1 MEEQSIRFTTVDGG
15 RVAWATVGAGP
26 PLVLGGWWMSHL
38 DLNWRD
44 QAFRELILALA
55 AGRTVIRYDAPGM
68 GLSEPGEGHRTLERE
83 AAVLAA
89 VVDACGAETV
99 DFLAASAG
107 GPIVAAYAAG
117 HPERVGRLVFYGSY
131 VRGAEVADAAARESI
146 LAMVRRH
153 WGLGSR
159 VLADVFMPS
168 ASAAQR
174 REFVEFQRR
183 AADAELAARSLE
195 AVYEFDAS
203 GLVGRLT
210 GPEWV
215 LHRREDRA
223 IPFRLGQ
230 QLAAALP
237 DAAFQALAGA
247 DHLPWVGD
255 RGELVA
261 AVLGGLG
268 PASGSAVPTGS
279 GDLAAGSAAA
289 AAASGLTA
297 REIEVLRL
305 VALGLSDRE
314 IAERLVL
321 SPHTV
326 HRHVA
331 NIRTKL
337 RLPSRAAA
345 AAQAGRLGLL

>member
-1 MEEQSIRFTTVDGG
+1 MEEQSVRFTTVDGA
-15 RVAWATVGAGP
+15 RVAWASVGSGP

-38 DLNWRD
+38 ELNWRD
-44 QAFRELILALA
+44 PGFRGLVEALA
-55 AGRTVIRYDAPGM
+55 ADRTVIRYDSPGLGM
-68 GLSEPGEGHRTLERE
+68 SDPDGRPRTLERE
-83 AAVLAA
+83 AEVLAA

-99 DFLAASAG
+99 DLFAASAG
-107 GPIVAAYAAG
+107 GPVVAAYSVA
-117 HPERVGRLVFYGSY
+117 HPERVGRSVYYGSY
-131 VRGAEVADAAARESI
+131 VRGAEIADEAARESI

-168 ASAAQR
+168 ASAEQR
-174 REFVEFQRR
+174 QAFVEFQRQTV
-183 AADAELAARSLE
+183 DGEGAARSLE
-195 AVYEFDAS
+195 AVYEFDVSDRIGEVA
-203 GLVGRLT
+203 
-210 GPEWV
+210 GPVRV

-223 IPFRLGQ
+223 IPFALGQ
-230 QLAAALP
+230 DLAARLP
-237 DAAFQALAGA
+237 DATLVALAGA
-247 DHLPWVGD
+247 DHLPWLGD
-255 RGELVA
+255 AEALAA
-261 AVLGGLG
+261 AVREGLG
-268 PASGSAVPTGS
+268 DAPPAVP
-279 GDLAAGSAAA
+279 AAGRAEAIA
-289 AAASGLTA
+289 DSGLTE
-297 REIEVLRL
+297 RELEVLRL

-345 AAQAGRLGLL
+345 AAQAGRLGLV